1 MSSLLFD
8 RLVEQLGRLPGIGRK
23 TALRLAFGL
32 VDRPELARDL
42 AEALNETWAHVGE
55 CRLCRNLTEHEIC
68 DVCTTRAGSA
78 TICVVHTPADMRAIE
93 DAGLY
98 RGRYFVL
105 HGFLAPLDGVGPE
118 ELGVDRLKEMAG
130 SPGITEV
137 ILALDSTA
145 DGEATCTY
153 LARILER
160 TGVEVSRLARGL
172 PPGAS
177 VEFADSLTLT
187 QAFEGRQ
194 KV

>member
-1 MSSLLFD
+1 MLFD

-23 TALRLAFGL
+23 TALRLAFSL
-32 VDRPELARDL
+32 VDQPGLARDL

-55 CRLCRNLTEHEIC
+55 CGVCRNLTEREVC
-68 DVCTTRAGSA
+68 DVCTARAGSD

-105 HGFLAPLDGVGPE
+105 HGFLSPLDGVGPG
-118 ELGVDRLKEMAG
+118 ELGVDRLKRMAG
-130 SPGITEV
+130 EPGIAEV
-137 ILALDSTA
+137 ILALDATA

-153 LARILER
+153 IAKVLER
-160 TGVEVSRLARGL
+160 EGVRVSRLARGL

-177 VEFADSLTLT
+177 VEFADSLTLA
-187 QAFEGRQ
+187 QAFEGRRR
-194 KV
+194 V

>member
-1 MSSLLFD
+1 MSSMLFD
-8 RLVEQLGRLPGIGRK
+8 RLAEQLNRLPGIGRK
-23 TALRLAFGL
+23 TALRLAFSL
-32 VDRPELARDL
+32 VDHPELARDL

-55 CRLCRNLTEHEIC
+55 CTVCRNLTEHELC
-68 DVCTTRAGSA
+68 DVCTTRADSG

-105 HGFLAPLDGVGPE
+105 HGFLAPLDGVGPD
-118 ELGVDRLKEMAG
+118 ELGVDRLRKMVA
-130 SPGITEV
+130 SSTISEV

-153 LARILER
+153 LARVLEKA
-160 TGVEVSRLARGL
+160 GVSVSRLARGL

-177 VEFADSLTLT
+177 VEFADSLTLM

-194 KV
+194 RV

>member
-1 MSSLLFD
+1 MSSDLFN
-8 RLVEQLGRLPGIGRK
+8 RLTEQLGRLPGIGRK
-23 TALRLAFGL
+23 TALRLAFSL
-32 VDRPELARDL
+32 VDDPELSREL
-42 AEALNETWAHVGE
+42 AEALNLTWEHVRE
-55 CRLCRNLTEHEIC
+55 CGVCRNLTEHEVCDIC
-68 DVCTTRAGSA
+68 RSREHSETV
-78 TICVVHTPADMRAIE
+78 CVVHNPADMRSVE
-93 DAGLY
+93 DAGLF

-118 ELGVDRLKEMAG
+118 ELGIDKLKEMVFD
-130 SPGITEV
+130 PGVTEV

-145 DGEATCTY
+145 DGEATSVY
-153 LARILER
+153 IARALDKA
-160 TGVEVSRLARGL
+160 GVSVTRLARGL

>member
-1 MSSLLFD
+1 VSSSLFD
-8 RLVEQLGRLPGIGRK
+8 RLTEQLGRLPGIGRK
-23 TALRLAFGL
+23 TALRLAFNL
-32 VDRPELARDL
+32 VDTPDLARDL
-42 AEALNETWAHVGE
+42 AEALNLTWEHVGE
-55 CRLCRNLTEHEIC
+55 CSVCRNLTEHEVC
-68 DVCTTRAGSA
+68 DVCTSRLYSDTV
-78 TICVVHTPADMRAIE
+78 CVVHNPADMRAVE

-105 HGFLAPLDGVGPE
+105 HGFLAPLDGVGPD
-118 ELGVDRLKEMAG
+118 ELGIDKLREMTID
-130 SPGITEV
+130 PGVTEV

-145 DGEATCTY
+145 DGEATSIY
-153 LARILER
+153 LARTLEK
-160 TGVEVSRLARGL
+160 TGVSVTRLARGL